1 MAIDHS
7 CHLKELIFQ
16 GAIHRFRLKLSWHGL
31 DLINQHVSTVK
42 NCPLLFNDYQIKL
55 LFWRNGIEWKMYFT
69 IREKIMKQFF
79 LIRHNC
85 KYKLSKGENGCLKFL
100 HDDVNYIFLGGWWN
114 CFTEWPVKFLKIFQ
128 VFPWFFRQK
137 LIFPRYFL
145 LFPWF
150 MYINNVI

>member
-16 GAIHRFRLKLSWHGL
+16 GVIHRFRLKFSWHGL
-31 DLINQHVSTVK
+31 DLNNQHVSTVK

-85 KYKLSKGENGCLKFL
+85 KYKLSKGENGCLRFV
-100 HDDVNYIFLGGWWN
+100 HDDVELFLFGWLMEL
-114 CFTEWPVKFLKIFQ
+114 FHRVASKIFKNIPGISMIFQ
-128 VFPWFFRQK
+128 AKTDFPTIFFALSMIYVYQ
-137 LIFPRYFL
+137 
-145 LFPWF
+145 
-150 MYINNVI
+150 